1 MRCARRRGAWTPP
14 RRGSASRNT
23 AVSLLLPWCPPAAA
37 AFGFVPLPA
46 LLTAGLVALVAA
58 YVATTELAKRRF
70 YRTAPDR

>member
-1 MRCARRRGAWTPP
+1 
-14 RRGSASRNT
+14 
-23 AVSLLLPWCPPAAA
+23 VSLLLPWCPPAAA